1 MSNKNGK
8 LVCSLFNVH
17 LIQVAR
23 GSHQSRGGDGWSRRR
38 RDGAAEN
45 SQKAAILSTQV
56 ETEQG
61 GGRGGLGAY
70 SEDAKVTQEII
81 KTIFLNLR
89 VRTCRRQTK
98 DHKNHSFLPFR
109 LLLTSSKAVR
119 RLLRRNEMHG
129 WNQRALDQ
137 EAHDQRVVA
146 NIRWLHSS
154 FTCGILYLITGWLH
168 SSLSL
173 S

>member
-1 MSNKNGK
+1 MFS
-8 LVCSLFNVH
+8 VH

-70 SEDAKVTQEII
+70 SENAKVRQEILENH
-81 KTIFLNLR
+81 FL
-89 VRTCRRQTK
+89 K
-98 DHKNHSFLPFR
+98 SM
-109 LLLTSSKAVR
+109 S
-119 RLLRRNEMHG
+119 
-129 WNQRALDQ
+129 
-137 EAHDQRVVA
+137 
-146 NIRWLHSS
+146 
-154 FTCGILYLITGWLH
+154 
-168 SSLSL
+168 
-173 S
+173 